1 MLSQIKLFI
10 IGLIFIIIVDGIWLK
25 LVMGKIFQ
33 SEVGNIAK
41 NVNIYAAILAWTLMI
56 IGIIVFVLPKNN
68 PLAYGALFGLVL
80 YGVYDLSNFATLQS
94 WTLKL
99 LIIDV
104 AWGVV
109 LCSITS
115 YAMQWISKI

>member
-10 IGLIFIIIVDGIWLK
+10 AGLIFIIIVDGIWLK

-33 SEVGNIAK
+33 SEVGNITK

-56 IGIIVFVLPKNN
+56 IGIIVFVLPKNH

-80 YGVYDLSNFATLQS
+80 YGVYDLTNFATLQS
-94 WTLKL
+94 WTIKL